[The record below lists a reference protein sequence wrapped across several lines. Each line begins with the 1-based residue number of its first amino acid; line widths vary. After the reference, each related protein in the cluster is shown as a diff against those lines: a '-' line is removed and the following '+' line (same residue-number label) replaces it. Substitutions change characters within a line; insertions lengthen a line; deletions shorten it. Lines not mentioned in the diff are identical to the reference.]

1 MQFSTYYETGE
12 SKKNYVEDNVQT
24 DQNLKTTITTKTSID
39 IPVGSS
45 QFWKPNKGHTRHSTK
60 RIQL

>member
-1 MQFSTYYETGE
+1 MIRYGVMQFSTYYETGE
-12 SKKNYVEDNVQT
+12 SKKNFVEDNVQT

-45 QFWKPNKGHTRHSTK
+45 QF
-60 RIQL
+60 